1 MNWLRWFY
9 QLSWKKISGV
19 AALLFLVA
27 IIPLS
32 LKMVND
38 RTRTRSEAALIHPS
52 PQAITTKFETPAGPP
67 KIYLVDHFF
76 GKPGDAVLIHG
87 ENLGGLHKQSSVS
100 LSGTKIPEENLVTW
114 TGSYIEFKVPENAKS
129 GQVEINILGQKTSW
143 PGMFFVTNE
152 QTQTEVNLIKNA
164 NNPDLAYLNISNP
177 QKADELLVW
186 LLIVNGDGNI
196 NINGLNEMTTEQ
208 KVYSFPIGK
217 VYEIKMNLGGKVKNT
232 GFNQDINL
240 LAITKNDKQVVGI
253 ARAELSTGGSLIPLK
268 VNPLYVSF

>member
-9 QLSWKKISGV
+9 QLSWKKIGGV
-19 AALLFLVA
+19 TAFLFLVA
-27 IIPLS
+27 VIPLS
-32 LKMVND
+32 LQVAND

-52 PQAITTKFETPAGPP
+52 PQAVTVKFETPAGPP

-76 GKPGDAVLIHG
+76 GKAGDAVLIHG

-100 LSGTKIPEENLVTW
+100 LAGTKIPEENFVTW
-114 TGSYIEFKVPENAKS
+114 TGSYIEFKVPEKAQS
-129 GQVEINILGQKTSW
+129 GQVEINILGQKTAW

-152 QTQTEVNLIKNA
+152 QTQTEVNLIKDS
-164 NNPDLAYLNISNP
+164 NNSDLAYLNIINP

-186 LLIVNGDGNI
+186 LLIVNGDGNL
-196 NINGLNEMTTEQ
+196 NVSGLNEVSTVQ
-208 KVYSFPIGK
+208 NIYDFPIGR
-217 VYEIKMNLGGKVKNT
+217 VYEIKIGLSGKVKNT

-240 LAITKNDKQVVGI
+240 LSITKNDKQTVGI
-253 ARAELSTGGSLIPLK
+253 ARAELSTGGNLIPLK